1 MVDLTQQKSFLYFA
15 KIELL
20 AVFRSQAYAIWCQ
33 VRAQNWR
40 LLSYGHARWKM
51 RGDGQLEPDKNR
63 GIFGQ
68 GELLNF
74 VDPNSEMRSSYY
86 LLSHRRIL
94 LTLEAELAAI

>member
-1 MVDLTQQKSFLYFA
+1 
-15 KIELL
+15 
-20 AVFRSQAYAIWCQ
+20 
-33 VRAQNWR
+33 
-40 LLSYGHARWKM
+40 M

-68 GELLNF
+68 CELLNF

-94 LTLEAELAAI
+94 LTLEAELAAT

>member
-1 MVDLTQQKSFLYFA
+1 
-15 KIELL
+15 
-20 AVFRSQAYAIWCQ
+20 
-33 VRAQNWR
+33 
-40 LLSYGHARWKM
+40 M

-63 GIFGQ
+63 GILGQ

-94 LTLEAELAAI
+94 LTLEAELAAT